1 VKIICFSANASF
13 TAGIALL
20 AIGAVTLSR
29 ARSRQELPFAS
40 VPMIFGVQQLV
51 AGSLWLGLPAQTA
64 TTHGLAIAYLLFSH
78 VLWPILVPVA
88 VWLIEPGAVQR
99 KRMIFLLAA
108 GTATGLFFLYAM
120 ITQPVFAAIKGAHIS
135 YNLPHPYDPVA
146 LSFYVAATCIAPLLS
161 SHRTVRLF
169 GLVLIGSMIA
179 TYVAYVTWFA
189 SVWCFF
195 AALTSST
202 VFLHFLGRTAPS
214 TGEAANSPS

>member
-1 VKIICFSANASF
+1 
-13 TAGIALL
+13 
-20 AIGAVTLSR
+20 
-29 ARSRQELPFAS
+29 
-40 VPMIFGVQQLV
+40 MIFGVQQLV
-51 AGSLWLGLPAQTA
+51 EGSLWLGLPAQTA

-135 YNLPHPYDPVA
+135 YNLPHPNDPVV
-146 LSFYVAATCIAPLLS
+146 LTFYVAATCLVPLMS
-161 SHRTVRLF
+161 SLKTVRLF
-169 GLVLIGSMIA
+169 GIMLIGSMIA

-202 VFLHFLGRTAPS
+202 VLLHFPRHAAPCI
-214 TGEAANSPS
+214 GEATDSPH